1 MEIKFQNLKILI
13 ENQIGSKDSQLG
25 IRVLAHDIK
34 NIFNN
39 ISSSIELTKIF
50 SSESTINS
58 KVSEQFNI
66 INGQI
71 ARGIQLISNVRILSE
86 LNGQSRKKT
95 SMNVSNQLEDAI
107 TLVKKVFQDKTINI
121 NVNSFSK
128 EIFATVD
135 ELISEVFENLLF
147 NAVLHNMNNIVD
159 IFILINEEQKADKR
173 YLKFEFKDNGIGL
186 SDNRKEW
193 IFDESLKKGKAGK
206 GKGYGLTLVSKVIET
221 YGGLIWVEDR
231 VKGDY
236 SQGTNFLISIPSEI
250 GK

>member
-13 ENQIGSKDSQLG
+13 ENKIGSKDSQLG

-159 IFILINEEQKADKR
+159 IFILINEEQKADKK

-193 IFDESLKKGKAGK
+193 IFDESLKKGKTGK

-236 SQGTNFLISIPSEI
+236 SQGTNFLISIPLRT
-250 GK
+250 